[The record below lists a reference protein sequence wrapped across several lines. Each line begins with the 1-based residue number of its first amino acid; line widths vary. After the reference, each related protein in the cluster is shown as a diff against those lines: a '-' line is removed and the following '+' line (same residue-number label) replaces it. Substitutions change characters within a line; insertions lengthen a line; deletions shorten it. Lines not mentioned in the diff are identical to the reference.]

1 MKRYISAA
9 ATFVLTIVACQ
20 TLPTMTR
27 SGDVKDIFIED
38 KQSTATYVQVGVGD
52 EIRWTNKRTASV
64 RITFLDRISDQLLC
78 RNNFEGYFTGGADTT
93 LKPGQSASLCFGDHA
108 TIPYIVRIYSIVTSE
123 EVSRSGQV
131 HIEAA
136 LEHPSAKNKSVTG
149 TTDIVKTPDANVRPS
164 GN

>member
-1 MKRYISAA
+1 MKRYLGAA
-9 ATFVLTIVACQ
+9 ATFVLAIAACQ

-38 KQSTATYVQVGVGD
+38 AQSTATYVHGDVGD

-64 RITFLDRISDQLLC
+64 RITFLNRISDQLLC
-78 RNNFEGYFTGGADTT
+78 RNNFDGYFTGGVDTT
-93 LKPGQSASLCFGDHA
+93 LKPDQSASLCFGDRA
-108 TIPYIVRIYSIVTSE
+108 TIPYIVRIYSTSTNT

-136 LEHPSAKNKSVTG
+136 LLHPLANDKSATDRTG
-149 TTDIVKTPDANVRPS
+149 P
-164 GN
+164 